1 MHKEDFPMRDETTIS
16 DPSFGQIR
24 IGRSSNHKRL
34 YGAHVDTPEVI
45 TISIHPSELIRSLGE
60 DRYYSKN
67 RPLIEV
73 ALTPNQFAEFITS
86 SYSTGV
92 PCTIMQFNG
101 ERHDI
106 PEFEDERTKAEAEF
120 NAKFEALARK
130 IERMSE
136 TAEDL
141 LTNKKSL
148 TKADRSAILS
158 SIHSLGME
166 IGSNLPFLASLYN
179 EQLDKATTEAKA
191 GITSYVESTVRSL
204 GLHSL
209 GELTALRQSIEQ
221 SGVRQLHDTPTARI
235 DPPTDTTE
243 TT

>member
-1 MHKEDFPMRDETTIS
+1 MSDETVIS

-24 IGRSSNHKRL
+24 ISRTSNHKRL
-34 YGAHVDTPEVI
+34 YGAHVDAPEVI
-45 TISIHPSELIRSLGE
+45 TVSVHPSELIRSLGE
-60 DRYYSKN
+60 DRYYPKN

-92 PCTIMQFNG
+92 PCTVLQFNG
-101 ERHDI
+101 ERNEVPD
-106 PEFEDERTKAEAEF
+106 FEDERTKADAEF
-120 NAKFEALARK
+120 KQKFEALARK
-130 IERMSE
+130 MERLTE

-148 TKADRSAILS
+148 TKADRTSILN
-158 SIHSLGME
+158 SIHNLGTE
-166 IGSNLPFLASLYN
+166 IGLNLPFMASLYN

-221 SGVRQLHDTPTARI
+221 SGVKRLQTQDGPTIRI
-235 DPPTDTTE
+235 DTDPDTTE